1 MYETEKR
8 VIEQAEQLA
17 AHVVPKLADGAE
29 NDPSAIAGIRCAIS
43 ERESAQNR
51 LSPVYEALRSRVVA
65 DPIQSALLPRAF
77 RALLLLESQK
87 DSLLYDLH
95 RLQTKAVGQ
104 RLKCAEEM
112 FKNVIDCHRSDQHAP
127 HGKNTGT

>member
-1 MYETEKR
+1 MYETEER

-29 NDPSAIAGIRCAIS
+29 NDPSAITGIRCAIR
-43 ERESAQNR
+43 ERESAESM
-51 LSPVYEALRSRVVA
+51 LSPVYEALRSRAVA
-65 DPIQSALLPRAF
+65 DPIRITLLPRAF

-95 RLQTKAVGQ
+95 RLRTKTVVQ
-104 RLKCAEEM
+104 RIECA
-112 FKNVIDCHRSDQHAP
+112 
-127 HGKNTGT
+127 

>member
-1 MYETEKR
+1 MYETEER

-43 ERESAQNR
+43 ERDSAENM
-51 LSPVYEALRSRVVA
+51 LSPVYEALRSRAVA

-104 RLKCAEEM
+104 RIECAEEM
-112 FKNVIDCHRSDQHAP
+112 FQNVVGCHQSDQHAP
-127 HGKNTGT
+127 LGEDTEA